1 MTYRADHKLFKNSSK
16 LRRFNNLLTIIVISV
31 GMYLI
36 IMPFLPQISFWF
48 KQKTGKINND
58 IVYSEDNKPG
68 SKPIPQDNRLVIP
81 QMGLDATV
89 NEGKYASTLKAGLW
103 RRPHTSTPDKGG
115 NTVIV
120 GHRFTYKDPAIF
132 YHLDK
137 LKEGDE
143 FALFWQG
150 KEYKYKVSSIK
161 TVEPTQTEIEDNSIE
176 PILTLYTCTPMWT
189 SKYRLIITSNLI
201 GDPN

>member
-1 MTYRADHKLFKNSSK
+1 MQTKDSQVG
-16 LRRFNNLLTIIVISV
+16 LRRFNNILTILVI
-31 GMYLI
+31 GLGLYLI
-36 IMPFLPQISFWF
+36 IMPLLPQLSYWL
-48 KQKTGKINND
+48 QKRTGKISNT
-58 IVYSEDNKPG
+58 IAYSDDGKDG

-89 NEGKYASTLKAGLW
+89 NEGTYASTLKHGLW
-103 RRPHTSTPDKGG
+103 RRPKTSTPDKGG

-120 GHRFTYKDPAIF
+120 GHRFTYKSLAIF

-137 LKEGDE
+137 VKEGDE

-150 KEYKYKVSSIK
+150 KEYLYKVTEVRIVNPNQ
-161 TVEPTQTEIEDNSIE
+161 VEVEENTTD

-189 SKYRLIITSNLI
+189 SKQRLVVIAKLI
-201 GDPN
+201 EGANI